1 MSECVCVVRSC
12 LVRFACGPQ
21 PTNPHLDHVEVYS
34 KSVLT
39 HIGWRRL
46 KPMALSSHSRAQRFS
61 SRKTFRRRVISRR
74 LRQKQSPPSR
84 ARKLKKLTRKDFASD
99 EKSSTCRVGV
109 AVQPTRKG
117 APSLRAQPTG
127 GHQFAAHW
135 PLAQPENH
143 KSKTEHGGGTGQH
156 LLDAGRTSGLLL
168 LNYRRAM
175 CWQDNRHEPSAG
187 ETI

>member
-1 MSECVCVVRSC
+1 MSRQHRAHAYACPPSVVAPIREVSGESDGECVCVVRSC

-74 LRQKQSPPSR
+74 LRQKQSPRSR
-84 ARKLKKLTRKDFASD
+84 ARKLKKLRRKDFASD

-109 AVQPTRKG
+109 S
-117 APSLRAQPTG
+117 PSSPREKARPPCVPNLLEVINSPHI
-127 GHQFAAHW
+127 GH
-135 PLAQPENH
+135 
-143 KSKTEHGGGTGQH
+143 
-156 LLDAGRTSGLLL
+156 
-168 LNYRRAM
+168 
-175 CWQDNRHEPSAG
+175 
-187 ETI
+187 